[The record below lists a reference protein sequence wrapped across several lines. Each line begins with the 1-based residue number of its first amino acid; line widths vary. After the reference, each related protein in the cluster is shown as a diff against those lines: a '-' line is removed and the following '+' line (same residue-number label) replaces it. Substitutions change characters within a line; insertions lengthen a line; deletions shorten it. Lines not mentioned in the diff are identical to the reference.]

1 MIAMGG
7 SNFVY
12 STQHGKVCADC
23 GRPPAGCACGS
34 AKARAE
40 RERLAAAAEDGV
52 VRVARETKG
61 RKGAG
66 VSLVSGVPLAG
77 AELKALAKALKQKCG
92 TGGTLKDGVIEL
104 QGDHR
109 DKLVAELEQ
118 RGFTVK
124 RVGG

>member
-1 MIAMGG
+1 MMREMSG

-12 STQHGKVCADC
+12 STEHGKVCGEC

-34 AKARAE
+34 AKARVE
-40 RERLAAAAEDGV
+40 RERLAGLDGV

-66 VSLVSGVPLAG
+66 VSLVHYVPLADD
-77 AELKALAKALKQKCG
+77 ALKALAKELKKACG
-92 TGGTLKDGVIEL
+92 SGGTLKDGVIEI

-109 DKLVAELEQ
+109 DKLVRELER
-118 RGFTVK
+118 RGYTVK

>member
-1 MIAMGG
+1 MGRG
-7 SNFVY
+7 DFVY
-12 STQHGKVCADC
+12 TTEHGRVCADC
-23 GRPPAGCACGS
+23 GRPPAGCACGT
-34 AKARAE
+34 AAERAD
-40 RERLAAAAEDGV
+40 RERLAQTDGV

-61 RKGAG
+61 RKGAS

-77 AELKALAKALKQKCG
+77 KELKALAKALKQACG

-109 DKLVAELEQ
+109 DKLVGELEK
-118 RGFTVK
+118 RGYTVK

>member
-12 STQHGKVCADC
+12 STEHGKICAEC
-23 GRPPAGCACGS
+23 GRPPAGCACGN

-40 RERLAAAAEDGV
+40 RERLANADGV

-77 AELKALAKALKQKCG
+77 AELKALAKDLKKACG
-92 TGGTLKDGVIEL
+92 TGGTLKDGVIEI

-109 DKLVAELEQ
+109 DKLVVALER
-118 RGFTVK
+118 RGYTVK